1 MSTADEYKAEG
12 NKYFTAKDYKKA
24 IDAFT
29 KAIEAS
35 STPNHVLY
43 SNRSASYASL
53 KDWTQA
59 LKDAEECTKIDP
71 KWAKGYNR
79 VAGAQFGLGNF
90 EDAENAYKKCL
101 ELDPSN
107 AQAKEG
113 LKSVENATKARNSNG
128 DDMGLGAMFNDP
140 NLITKLKNN
149 PKTSELMKDPD
160 LVAKVLQIQQNPKAN
175 ATQLLTDPRLMTIIA
190 TLMGI
195 DMDFPTEDP
204 SAAGAASASKEEPKS
219 TDSSSSKP
227 EPEQSQPKETSSKP
241 TTSETQKE
249 EPIKE
254 SKPEEDEDV
263 EMQDAVPSDKDAAD
277 KAKAEG
283 NALYKQRKFDEAIA
297 QYNKAWELHKDITYL
312 NNRAAA
318 EYEKGDYDA
327 AIKTCEEAVEQGR
340 DIRADYKLIAK
351 SFARLGSIY
360 LKKDDLENAVKYFD
374 KSLTEHRTPDVLSK
388 LRSTQREIKIKE
400 ANAYV
405 NPEKAE
411 EARLEGKEYFTKQD
425 WPNAVKAYGEMIK
438 RAPDDARG
446 YSNRAAALIKLLS
459 FPDAV
464 RDCDIAISK
473 DPDFIRAYIRKA
485 NAQLLMKEYTH
496 CMETLQEAREK
507 DSKLGGKSIHEID
520 TMYNKAAMQ
529 RFQAIDGETPEQTME
544 RVSKDPEIV
553 KILQDPVM
561 QGILSQARENPAALQ
576 DHMKNPEVAKKV
588 NMLIAAGVIRTR

>member
-1 MSTADEYKAEG
+1 MTTADEYKAEG
-12 NKYFTAKDYKKA
+12 NKYFAAKEFQKA
-24 IDAFT
+24 IDSFT

-35 STPNHVLY
+35 SEPNHVLY
-43 SNRSASYASL
+43 SNRSGSYASL
-53 KDWTQA
+53 KDWPQA
-59 LKDAEECTKIDP
+59 LKDAEKCVSLDP
-71 KWAKGYNR
+71 SWAKGYTR
-79 VAGAQFGLGNF
+79 LAGAQFGFGNF
-90 EDAENAYKKCL
+90 EDAEKAYKKCL

-107 AQAKEG
+107 AQAKKG
-113 LKSVENATKARNSNG
+113 LESVENAVKARNSNG

-149 PKTSELMKDPD
+149 PKTAELMKDPD
-160 LVAKVLQIQQNPKAN
+160 LVAKVLQIQSNPKGN

-195 DMDFPTEDP
+195 DMDFPSEDP
-204 SAAGAASASKEEPKS
+204 SANANTS
-219 TDSSSSKP
+219 
-227 EPEQSQPKETSSKP
+227 KETSKSTEPPK
-241 TTSETQKE
+241 SEAT
-249 EPIKE
+249 E
-254 SKPEEDEDV
+254 SKSEDTSSQSTPSTTESKKDAPKPQEEQEDEDV

-283 NALYKQRKFDEAIA
+283 NTLYKQKKFDEAIA
-297 QYNKAWELHKDITYL
+297 QYDKAWESHKDITYL

-327 AIKTCEEAVEQGR
+327 AIKTCEKAVEEGR

-388 LRSTQREIKIKE
+388 LRSTQREIKLRE
-400 ANAYV
+400 AKAYI

-464 RDCDIAISK
+464 RDCDIAIEK

-507 DSKLGGKSIHEID
+507 DQKLGGKSIHEID
-520 TMYNKAAMQ
+520 QIYNKAAMQ

-561 QGILSQARENPAALQ
+561 QGILSQARENPQALQ
-576 DHMKNPEVAKKV
+576 EHMKNPEVAKKI
-588 NMLIAAGVIRTR
+588 NMLISAGVIRTR